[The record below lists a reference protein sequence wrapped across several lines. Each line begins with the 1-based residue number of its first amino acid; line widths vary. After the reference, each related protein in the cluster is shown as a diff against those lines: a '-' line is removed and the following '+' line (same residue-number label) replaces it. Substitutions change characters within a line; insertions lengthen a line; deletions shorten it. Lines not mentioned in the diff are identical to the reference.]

1 MWRGGGVAAVGFF
14 YVAPLPPLKFSTTT
28 GDPTADTVSRI
39 KAHLYTNLARHF
51 DYPEIARQRGWEGRV
66 LLAMNVA
73 SDGQLQQIR
82 ITRSSG
88 FAILDDSALQSLH
101 QVDRIYDAVPLLNG
115 RKLAMQIPVIYR
127 LQGEP

>member
-1 MWRGGGVAAVGFF
+1 MG
-14 YVAPLPPLKFSTTT
+14 P
-28 GDPTADTVSRI
+28 
-39 KAHLYTNLARHF
+39 
-51 DYPEIARQRGWEGRV
+51 WEGRV
-66 LLAMNVA
+66 LVAMNVA

-115 RKLAMQIPVIYR
+115 RNLAMQIPVIYR